1 VWQSVETVDGQIH
14 VHALDARLSCPPR
27 APIVYSASL
36 LIIISCIVKRV
47 SDIYILFASNDVAF
61 CYSVRLFAWQL
72 LFLQVLSLAIHH
84 FLSQHPLINSTA
96 IVC

>member
-1 VWQSVETVDGQIH
+1 MLVCRVLLEH
-14 VHALDARLSCPPR
+14 
-27 APIVYSASL
+27 PIVYFCKLVDHSFLAL
-36 LIIISCIVKRV
+36 LSGCLTFIF
-47 SDIYILFASNDVAF
+47 LFFFACNDVAF
-61 CYSVRLFAWQL
+61 SYSVRLFAWQL